1 MQGRRAA
8 ITTSKRT
15 NQVDR
20 RHREVYPTG
29 QHNFNLE
36 INYNPWYRSRSHP
49 TLARQTAM
57 TKGSQFVVSTNI
69 LPLCICLFLFS
80 MVSGARVL
88 AMACVLVVQV
98 QWRKIVL
105 LRPFTIFVGN
115 KIIYASSLQEAFS
128 VRHYR
133 LAQLAI
139 SAPKR
144 AKSRVP
150 KPIARVTTVSSKA

>member
-29 QHNFNLE
+29 QHTIKKL
-36 INYNPWYRSRSHP
+36 INRSRSHP

-115 KIIYASSLQEAFS
+115 K
-128 VRHYR
+128 
-133 LAQLAI
+133 
-139 SAPKR
+139 K
-144 AKSRVP
+144 
-150 KPIARVTTVSSKA
+150 